1 MGGRHPRFGD
11 SGDRGARGAR
21 RRLRA
26 RAAQTVAVAEAG
38 KKKCLGRN
46 FGDEAE
52 MGENPAQWG
61 QRRGRG
67 GKMEEVSTELQSR
80 FVRQKAIVSGRE

>member
-26 RAAQTVAVAEAG
+26 LAETVAVAEAG
-38 KKKCLGRN
+38 KKKCLGRS
-46 FGDEAE
+46 FGDELRS
-52 MGENPAQWG
+52 
-61 QRRGRG
+61 RRR
-67 GKMEEVSTELQSR
+67 
-80 FVRQKAIVSGRE
+80 